1 MSGENS
7 CFSRFLVKFV
17 EVSAAGLA
25 TAISAY
31 ALAHLG
37 GLLSSSPTPPSAPA
51 TAVQVNPIA
60 SEPAEG
66 LRAKPT
72 SPAAAAAVNKQ
83 SPAPQQ
89 DTDATVAQP
98 ARKAAKDAKAL
109 PPRKHTKT
117 DTSVAEKE
125 PRGQPSAEALA
136 RAALANVDAN
146 RPAPSDAP
154 IEPGLADTRS
164 APVDMPVDI
173 QPRRADVPPRQADV
187 GPPPPIMAV
196 PSRAPG
202 VEAAPHALDIQ
213 SPPVVQSSPVAP
225 VDIQPRPVV
234 GVEAPPRTSEI
245 PRPPMPVG
253 TASPEI
259 K

>member
-1 MSGENS
+1 M
-7 CFSRFLVKFV
+7 
-17 EVSAAGLA
+17 
-25 TAISAY
+25 
-31 ALAHLG
+31 
-37 GLLSSSPTPPSAPA
+37 
-51 TAVQVNPIA
+51 
-60 SEPAEG
+60 
-66 LRAKPT
+66 
-72 SPAAAAAVNKQ
+72 
-83 SPAPQQ
+83 
-89 DTDATVAQP
+89 
-98 ARKAAKDAKAL
+98 

-125 PRGQPSAEALA
+125 PRSLTSVEALA

-146 RPAPSDAP
+146 RRSPNDAL
-154 IEPGLADTRS
+154 IEPGLADTR
-164 APVDMPVDI
+164 AAPVDI

-187 GPPPPIMAV
+187 GPPPPIAV
-196 PSRAPG
+196 LPRAPG
-202 VEAAPHALDIQ
+202 LEAAPHPLDVQ

-234 GVEAPPRTSEI
+234 GVDPPPRTSEI

>member
-1 MSGENS
+1 MSGDSS

-37 GLLSSSPTPPSAPA
+37 GLLSSSPTPTSAPA
-51 TAVQVNPIA
+51 TAVQVSPIA
-60 SEPAEG
+60 SEAAEG

-72 SPAAAAAVNKQ
+72 PPAAAAAVNKQ
-83 SPAPQQ
+83 SPAQQQ
-89 DTDATVAQP
+89 DTDATMAQP
-98 ARKAAKDAKAL
+98 ARKAAKDAKVL
-109 PPRKHTKT
+109 RPRKHTKT

-125 PRGQPSAEALA
+125 PRDQTSAEALA

-146 RPAPSDAP
+146 RPAPNDGP

-164 APVDMPVDI
+164 APVDV
-173 QPRRADVPPRQADV
+173 QPRGADVPPRQADV
-187 GPPPPIMAV
+187 GPPPIAV
-196 PSRAPG
+196 PPRAI
-202 VEAAPHALDIQ
+202 EAAPLDVQ
-213 SPPVVQSSPVAP
+213 SAPVVQSSPVAP

-234 GVEAPPRTSEI
+234 GVDPPPRTSEV

>member
-1 MSGENS
+1 MSGESS
-7 CFSRFLVKFV
+7 CFRAFLVKFV

-31 ALAHLG
+31 ALAHFG
-37 GLLSSSPTPPSAPA
+37 GLLSSSPTPTSAPA
-51 TAVQVNPIA
+51 TAVQVSPNA
-60 SEPAEG
+60 SEVADGPRG
-66 LRAKPT
+66 KPT
-72 SPAAAAAVNKQ
+72 PPAAATAVNKQ

-125 PRGQPSAEALA
+125 PRGQTSAEALA

-146 RPAPSDAP
+146 RPAPNDAP
-154 IEPGLADTRS
+154 IEPALADTRS
-164 APVDMPVDI
+164 APVDI

-187 GPPPPIMAV
+187 GPPPPVAV
-196 PSRAPG
+196 PPRAPG
-202 VEAAPHALDIQ
+202 IEAAPHPLDVQ
-213 SPPVVQSSPVAP
+213 LPPVVQSRPVAP

-234 GVEAPPRTSEI
+234 GVDPPPRTSEI
-245 PRPPMPVG
+245 PRPPAPIG

>member
-7 CFSRFLVKFV
+7 YLSRFFVKFV
-17 EVSAAGLA
+17 EVGAASLA

-31 ALAHLG
+31 ALAHFG
-37 GLLSSSPTPPSAPA
+37 GLLSSSPTPASAPA
-51 TAVQVNPIA
+51 QTAVQVGPIA
-60 SEPAEG
+60 SEVAG
-66 LRAKPT
+66 SLRGQPT
-72 SPAAAAAVNKQ
+72 PPAAAAAVNKQ
-83 SPAPQQ
+83 GPAQQQ

-125 PRGQPSAEALA
+125 PRGQTSAEALA

-146 RPAPSDAP
+146 RPAPSEAP

-164 APVDMPVDI
+164 APVDI
-173 QPRRADVPPRQADV
+173 QPRRAEVPPRQADV
-187 GPPPPIMAV
+187 GAPPPIIAV

-202 VEAAPHALDIQ
+202 VEAAPRSLDIQ
-213 SPPVVQSSPVAP
+213 SPPAAQSSPVAP
-225 VDIQPRPVV
+225 VDIHPRPVV
-234 GVEAPPRTSEI
+234 GVEPPPRTSEI
-245 PRPPMPVG
+245 PRPPRPVG
-253 TASPEI
+253 IGSPEI

>member
-37 GLLSSSPTPPSAPA
+37 GLLPSSTTPTSAPA
-51 TAVQVNPIA
+51 TAVQVSPTA
-60 SEPAEG
+60 SEVAEG
-66 LRAKPT
+66 LRAKSTP
-72 SPAAAAAVNKQ
+72 PAAAAAVNKQ
-83 SPAPQQ
+83 SPAQQQ

-98 ARKAAKDAKAL
+98 A
-109 PPRKHTKT
+109 RKHTKT

-125 PRGQPSAEALA
+125 PRGQTSAEALA

-146 RPAPSDAP
+146 RPAPNDAL

-164 APVDMPVDI
+164 APVDI

-187 GPPPPIMAV
+187 GPPPPIIAV

-202 VEAAPHALDIQ
+202 VEAAPHSL
-213 SPPVVQSSPVAP
+213 
-225 VDIQPRPVV
+225 
-234 GVEAPPRTSEI
+234 
-245 PRPPMPVG
+245 
-253 TASPEI
+253 
-259 K
+259 